1 MTARSRTFITKLKT
15 LSLFILLLAVFNA
28 GCVSIPQQ
36 TQIIQKGCEQQGTQT
51 IASAGNPPLISSSS
65 PFYLPPSQL
74 NSESF
79 SILNWNIYKG
89 QEENWDVD
97 LLRLSEDQDI
107 VLLQEASL
115 NEKLLEIL
123 NDRDLCWWLNNAFI
137 YKGVETGVMV
147 ASKAQ
152 PLDSFG
158 LRHIEPLIRVPK
170 TILINRYPLS
180 GTSSTLLVA
189 NIHGINFTLGTDS
202 YKKQLEEMQKI
213 LSTHSGPLLVV
224 GDFNNWSNERTKI
237 MNAMAHELSLTR
249 LEYEN
254 SSKSIRFGGNVDHV
268 FYRGLVLLSHA
279 SIQVSSSDHNP
290 ITAQFRVIE
299 PKTVELVQ

>member
-1 MTARSRTFITKLKT
+1 MMARSQPFIAKLKAF
-15 LSLFILLLAVFNA
+15 SLLLLFLAVFNA

-36 TQIIQKGCEQQGTQT
+36 TQIIQKGCDQQGIQM
-51 IASAGNPPLISSSS
+51 IAPLGTP

-89 QEENWDVD
+89 QEENWDAD
-97 LLRLSEDQDI
+97 LLRLSEGQDI

-123 NDRDLCWWLNNAFI
+123 NNHDLCWWLNNAFI
-137 YKGVETGVMV
+137 YKGVETGVMM
-147 ASKAQ
+147 ASKVP
-152 PLDSFG
+152 PLDSLG

-180 GTSSTLLVA
+180 GTSSALMVA

-213 LSTHSGPLLVV
+213 LSKHSGPLLVV
-224 GDFNNWSNERTKI
+224 GDFNNWSHERTKI
-237 MNAMAHELSLTR
+237 MNVMADELSLIR
-249 LEYEN
+249 LEYE
-254 SSKSIRFGGNVDHV
+254 SSSQSIRFGGNVDHI
-268 FYRGLVLLSHA
+268 FYRGLVPLSHA
-279 SIQVSSSDHNP
+279 SPQVSSSDHNP
-290 ITAQFRVIE
+290 ITAQFGVIE
-299 PKTVELVQ
+299 TKTAELLQ

>member
-1 MTARSRTFITKLKT
+1 M
-15 LSLFILLLAVFNA
+15 LLLAVFNA

-51 IASAGNPPLISSSS
+51 IASLGNPTLISSSS
-65 PFYLPPSQL
+65 AFYLPPSHL

-89 QEENWDVD
+89 QEENWDED

-123 NDRDLCWWLNNAFI
+123 NNRDLCWWLNNAFI

-180 GTSSTLLVA
+180 GTSSTLMVA

-202 YKKQLEEMQKI
+202 YKKQLDEMQKV
-213 LSTHSGPLLVV
+213 LSKHSGPLLVV
-224 GDFNNWSNERTKI
+224 GDFNNWSHERTKI
-237 MNAMAHELSLTR
+237 MNAMADELSLTR
-249 LEYEN
+249 LEYD
-254 SSKSIRFGGNVDHV
+254 SSGQPISFGGNVDHI

-279 SIQVSSSDHNP
+279 FIQVSSSDHNP

-299 PKTVELVQ
+299 TKTAELGQ

>member
-1 MTARSRTFITKLKT
+1 MTTRSQTFIAKLKT
-15 LSLFILLLAVFNA
+15 LSLFILLLVVFNA

-36 TQIIQKGCEQQGTQT
+36 TQIMQKGCDQQGMQMVV
-51 IASAGNPPLISSSS
+51 SPGNPPIVAINP
-65 PFYLPPSQL
+65 PFYLSPSQL
-74 NSESF
+74 NSESI

-89 QEENWDVD
+89 QEENWDTD

-123 NDRDLCWWLNNAFI
+123 DNRDLCWWLNNAFI
-137 YKGVETGVMV
+137 YKGVETGVMM
-147 ASKAQ
+147 ASKT
-152 PLDSFG
+152 PSLDSFG

-180 GTSSTLLVA
+180 GILSTLLVA
-189 NIHGINFTLGTDS
+189 NIHGINFTLGTDA
-202 YKKQLEEMQKI
+202 YKKQLKEMQKMI
-213 LSTHSGPLLVV
+213 SSHSGPLLVV
-224 GDFNNWSNERTKI
+224 GDFNNWSHERTKI

-249 LEYEN
+249 LEYES
-254 SSKSIRFGGNVDHV
+254 SSKSIRFGGNVDHI

-279 SIQVSSSDHNP
+279 STQVSSSDHNP

-299 PKTVELVQ
+299 TKTAELAQ

>member
-1 MTARSRTFITKLKT
+1 MTARSRTFINKLKT
-15 LSLFILLLAVFNA
+15 LPVFVLLLAVFIA
-28 GCVSIPQQ
+28 GCVSIPKQ
-36 TQIIQKGCEQQGTQT
+36 TQIIQKGCDQKGTQT
-51 IASAGNPPLISSSS
+51 IASLGNSSLMSSSAQ
-65 PFYLPPSQL
+65 FYLPPSNL

-89 QEENWDVD
+89 QEDNWDAD

-123 NDRDLCWWLNNAFI
+123 NNRDLCWWLNNAFI

-147 ASKAQ
+147 ASKTQ

-180 GTSSTLLVA
+180 GTSRTLLVA

-202 YKKQLEEMQKI
+202 YKNQLDEMQKI
-213 LSTHSGPLLVV
+213 LSKHSGPLLVV

-237 MNAMAHELSLTR
+237 MNAMADVLSLTR

-254 SSKSIRFGGNVDHV
+254 SSKSVRFGDNVDHV

-279 SIQVSSSDHNP
+279 FIQVSSSDHNP

-299 PKTVELVQ
+299 PKTVKWVQ

>member
-1 MTARSRTFITKLKT
+1 MTARSQPFIAKLKT
-15 LSLFILLLAVFNA
+15 LSLFLLLLAVFSA

-36 TQIIQKGCEQQGTQT
+36 TQIIQNGCDQQGIQM
-51 IASAGNPPLISSSS
+51 IAPPGAP

-89 QEENWDVD
+89 QEENWDAD
-97 LLRLSEDQDI
+97 LLRLSDGQDI

-123 NDRDLCWWLNNAFI
+123 NSHDLCWWLNNAFI
-137 YKGVETGVMV
+137 YKGFETGVMM
-147 ASKAQ
+147 ASKTT
-152 PLDSFG
+152 PLDSVG

-213 LSTHSGPLLVV
+213 LAKHSGPLLVV
-224 GDFNNWSNERTKI
+224 GDFNNWSHERTKI
-237 MNAMAHELSLTR
+237 MNVMADELSLIR
-249 LEYEN
+249 LEYE
-254 SSKSIRFGGNVDHV
+254 SSSQSIIFGGNVDHI
-268 FYRGLVLLSHA
+268 FYRGLVPLSHA
-279 SIQVSSSDHNP
+279 SPQVSSSDHNP
-290 ITAQFRVIE
+290 ITAQFRVVE
-299 PKTVELVQ
+299 TKTTQLAQ